1 MSVIIS
7 EKEYKE
13 LFITENGMTFTPEV
27 EVTIREDNKGIKY
40 KEYIVVKSAQEK
52 KEEYS
57 NTPIIKPNESEV
69 LMSNVILENATL
81 KQQMVEQQELTANL
95 LLQIAE
101 LKGGNANV

>member
-7 EKEYKE
+7 EKEYKNS
-13 LFITENGMTFTPEV
+13 FIVENGITFTPEV
-27 EVTIREDNKGIKY
+27 EVIIRTDELGVKY
-40 KEYIVVKSAQEK
+40 KEYIITKTAQEK

-57 NTPIIKPNESEV
+57 NTPIIKPNEGEV

>member
-7 EKEYKE
+7 EKQYKDS
-13 LFITENGMTFTPEV
+13 FIREGDIIFTPEV
-27 EVTIREDNKGIKY
+27 EVIIRENEKGVKY
-40 KEYIVVKSAQEK
+40 KEYIITKSAEEK
-52 KEEYS
+52 RKEYS
-57 NTPIIKPNESEV
+57 NTPIIKPSEGEV